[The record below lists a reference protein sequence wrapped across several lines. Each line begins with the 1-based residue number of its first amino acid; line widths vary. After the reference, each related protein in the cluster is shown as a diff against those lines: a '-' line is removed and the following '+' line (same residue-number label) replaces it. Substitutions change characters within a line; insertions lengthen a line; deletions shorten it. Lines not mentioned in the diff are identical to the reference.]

1 MSDDAGL
8 AILIDKPDDIIRFI
22 THWIRENE
30 PELEKL
36 AAETGKYQKRTIA
49 IANDAEQTR
58 LLEIHITCEP
68 RQFAKHSV
76 EGEWAKMIEPK

>member
-1 MSDDAGL
+1 L
-8 AILIDKPDDIIRFI
+8 AILIDKHDDIIRFI
-22 THWIRENE
+22 RHWIRENE